1 MVDLVAA
8 VIGDGFLVILITDEE
23 VIDGKGV
30 GHGGGVDALVGG
42 SSVVNEVGEVEGW
55 IIVVWNAGCFSDGV
69 GDGDAVAD
77 EVAVACG
84 GEGGGKEI
92 VTGEGVA
99 IGAVIGHGEGGPVGF
114 EIGVVGTGLGGIDV
128 IADDGQRESGRDV
141 VSGGYDVVFEADR
154 SETIRVG
161 DAGGDEDE
169 VGGSG
174 LFRGVVDLADVGGGV
189 LGKSGVFGAWAG
201 LGRGVFGGGADD
213 FEIKTQ
219 VAATGL
225 GVKKLNGDGVGTFV

>member
-1 MVDLVAA
+1 M
-8 VIGDGFLVILITDEE
+8 
-23 VIDGKGV
+23 
-30 GHGGGVDALVGG
+30 
-42 SSVVNEVGEVEGW
+42 
-55 IIVVWNAGCFSDGV
+55 
-69 GDGDAVAD
+69 
-77 EVAVACG
+77 ACG